1 MCVRVSVRKFIEN
14 VCQRRRKG
22 NMGGGAVGVTEIGTA
37 GDAFELIAFYLW
49 LCLKAKK
56 TEN

>member
-1 MCVRVSVRKFIEN
+1 MKTFA
-14 VCQRRRKG
+14 KG
-22 NMGGGAVGVTEIGTA
+22 VGKKIWVGVTEIGTA